1 MAIGSSHFWV
11 RRLESSILLLK
22 KYPEFLNIPTILGR
36 YHYNIYSMMD
46 LSYQEIYHNLP
57 LKLRQNWMLWDTR
70 ICNSWINGWPHFTFI
85 YTVLIYIYIH
95 TPYAPCMEYLP
106 TFTRTK
112 SPSFVGKYTI
122 HGAYGLEQNHG
133 DFPSFVFHFFTEKC
147 GRKWW
152 TSWSWGLIHCCLA
165 QLGIPGFFFEEYR
178 NIYTMWGPRSIAK
191 LVNKS
196 PSF

>member
-1 MAIGSSHFWV
+1 MVSIFNKSSFWHGHWIQCSSHFWV
-11 RRLESSILLLK
+11 PRLESSILLLK

-46 LSYQEIYHNLP
+46 FSYQEIYHNLP

-85 YTVLIYIYIH
+85 YTVLIYIYTY

-112 SPSFVGKYTI
+112 SPSFVGKYTFYE
-122 HGAYGLEQNHG
+122 AYGYIYIYQQMSMKLLVSSLHFWVQTLAAQQFPCSIQCPPVLVAHFYPRQN
-133 DFPSFVFHFFTEKC
+133 
-147 GRKWW
+147 
-152 TSWSWGLIHCCLA
+152 IH
-165 QLGIPGFFFEEYR
+165 Y
-178 NIYTMWGPRSIAK
+178 
-191 LVNKS
+191 
-196 PSF
+196 

>member
-1 MAIGSSHFWV
+1 MVSIFNKSSFWHGHWIQCSSHFWV
-11 RRLESSILLLK
+11 PRLESSILLLK

-46 LSYQEIYHNLP
+46 FSYQEIYHNLP

-85 YTVLIYIYIH
+85 YTVLIYIYTY

-112 SPSFVGKYTI
+112 SPSFVGKYTFYE
-122 HGAYGLEQNHG
+122 AYGYIYISTDVHEIVG
-133 DFPSFVFHFFTEKC
+133 FISSFLSPNPCRTTIPMFDPVS
-147 GRKWW
+147 
-152 TSWSWGLIHCCLA
+152 TSSGGAFL
-165 QLGIPGFFFEEYR
+165 P
-178 NIYTMWGPRSIAK
+178 TAK
-191 LVNKS
+191 HPLLM
-196 PSF
+196 

>member
-112 SPSFVGKYTI
+112 SPSFVGKYTFYE
-122 HGAYGLEQNHG
+122 AYGYIYIYINKCPWNCWFHLFIFASKPLPHNNSHVRSSVHQFWWRIFTHG
-133 DFPSFVFHFFTEKC
+133 K
-147 GRKWW
+147 
-152 TSWSWGLIHCCLA
+152 TSTTNVVSL
-165 QLGIPGFFFEEYR
+165 
-178 NIYTMWGPRSIAK
+178 S
-191 LVNKS
+191 
-196 PSF
+196 